1 MPLCRLAGEGSDC
14 RSLAQEL
21 EGRPEAPLLLR
32 LASEFDRL
40 AVEREWPLGFHQ
52 DDSRYF
58 ARRAA
63 QEVTA
68 AVRAKHARARL
79 AHLEMAHR
87 YNGLSSA
94 ILARGGSAG

>member
-14 RSLAQEL
+14 RSLAQEFQ
-21 EGRPEAPLLLR
+21 GRPEAPLLLR

-40 AVEREWPLGFHQ
+40 AVERDWPLGFHE

-63 QEVTA
+63 QAVTA
-68 AVRAKHARARL
+68 AVRARHSRARL
-79 AHLEMAHR
+79 AHLEMAQR
-87 YNGLSSA
+87 YDGLSRA
-94 ILARGGSAG
+94 ILARRSSDG